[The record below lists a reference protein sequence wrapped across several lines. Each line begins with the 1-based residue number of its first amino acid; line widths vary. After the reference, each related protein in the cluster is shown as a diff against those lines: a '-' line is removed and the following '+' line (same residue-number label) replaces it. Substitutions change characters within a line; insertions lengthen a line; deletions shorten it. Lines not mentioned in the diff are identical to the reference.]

1 MLGYQHPSEWHLY
14 CNFAAEL
21 TRSFLPQANSR
32 EFARLSQDILQSC
45 IRNTELA
52 QQKATQKGLKQPIA
66 APIYKSAVAKAAQ
79 QEQDEREKAVAAA
92 RQAARAYKQDVE
104 ELVQS
109 AAQCCEAMTGLL
121 TAESSRLAELSAS
134 GQAEKIEAPEV
145 VDDLVRESLRIKS
158 RMLRVVDGMDEGRLL
173 GECRLSM

>member
-1 MLGYQHPSEWHLY
+1 M
-14 CNFAAEL
+14 
-21 TRSFLPQANSR
+21 
-32 EFARLSQDILQSC
+32 QSC

-79 QEQDEREKAVAAA
+79 QEQDERERAVAAA
-92 RQAARAYKQDVE
+92 KQAARAYKQDVE

-109 AAQCCEAMTGLL
+109 AAQCCEAMAGLL
-121 TAESSRLAELSAS
+121 TAESARLEEFNVSDQS
-134 GQAEKIEAPEV
+134 EGIKAPEV

-158 RMLRVVDGMDEGRLL
+158 RMLRVVDGMEEGRLL
-173 GECRLSM
+173 GEYYRHL